1 MSYIME
7 CTYPFIEKDFLSW
20 GRFFQMYQTIAN
32 DISSIKQG
40 NNLAFEK
47 LYKSYYNPLFFFA
60 IQYLKEDGDA
70 ENMVQETFLAFW
82 LNRENFNGTN
92 ETSVRAWLY
101 NTIKNKCLNYL
112 DKENNKHKY
121 VNHQRQALDLE
132 VLKELEISEVTFN
145 EIESLLQEALELMTP
160 QCRRV
165 FELSRF
171 KGLKNKDIAE
181 EMNITVK
188 AVEGNMTRA
197 LKLLKTHL
205 HDYLP
210 LCIIL
215 NIL

>member
-1 MSYIME
+1 MSHTLTHNI
-7 CTYPFIEKDFLSW
+7 T
-20 GRFFQMYQTIAN
+20 
-32 DISSIKQG
+32 SIKQG
-40 NNLAFEK
+40 NNLAFEQ

-60 IQYLKEDGDA
+60 IQYLKEDSDA

-92 ETSVRAWLY
+92 ESSVRAWLY

-112 DKENNKHKY
+112 DRESNKHKY
-121 VNHQRQALDLE
+121 VDHQRHTLDLAT
-132 VLKELEISEVTFN
+132 LNELEISEVTFN
-145 EIESLLQEALELMTP
+145 EIESLLHEALELMTP
-160 QCRRV
+160 QCRKV

-181 EMNITVK
+181 ELSITIK
-188 AVEGNMTRA
+188 AVESNMTRA
-197 LKLLKTHL
+197 LKLLKAHL

-215 NIL
+215 HIL

>member
-1 MSYIME
+1 M
-7 CTYPFIEKDFLSW
+7 L
-20 GRFFQMYQTIAN
+20 QTITN

-92 ETSVRAWLY
+92 ESSVRAWLY

-112 DKENNKHKY
+112 DRENNKHKY
-121 VNHQRQALDLE
+121 VDYQRQALDLA

-160 QCRRV
+160 QCRKV

-171 KGLKNKDIAE
+171 KGLKNKDIAN
-181 EMNITVK
+181 EMNITIK

-197 LKLLKTHL
+197 LKLLKGHL

>member
-1 MSYIME
+1 M
-7 CTYPFIEKDFLSW
+7 
-20 GRFFQMYQTIAN
+20 FQTLTHNIT
-32 DISSIKQG
+32 SIKQG
-40 NNLAFEK
+40 NNLAFEQ

-92 ETSVRAWLY
+92 ESSVRAWLY

-112 DKENNKHKY
+112 DKENNKYKY
-121 VNHQRQALDLE
+121 VNHQRQALDLA

-205 HDYLP
+205 HDYLT